1 MRSYSYGFC
10 ITVLVL
16 LTAAVFIIHVGTGFT
31 YFSYDQLIRILL
43 GGGTPEERLTVF
55 DFRLVRSILA
65 LLVGMGLSLSGT
77 IFQTVSKNGLASPSL
92 LGVNAGAGFA
102 VLLLIYRQSATEAL
116 PLWALPVAA
125 IAGASLTALI
135 IYRLSYRKGR
145 KTSMYTLILNGVSLA
160 AGIHALEIVL
170 IVRLD
175 STKFHQVNAW
185 IIGSIFGNSWGHVAV
200 LLPVVAGLGLFLWF
214 HHRDLDI
221 LSLSDET
228 AIGLG
233 LDLNRSR
240 FLYLMTAVVL
250 AACCVAVGGSIA
262 FIGLICPHIARRL
275 VGVRHSRV
283 LPAAALLGALLLCT
297 ADWVSRVII
306 APDEMLVGTIVALI
320 GAPYFMYLF
329 LKKPV

>member
-1 MRSYSYGFC
+1 MPLPWRE
-10 ITVLVL
+10 
-16 LTAAVFIIHVGTGFT
+16 
-31 YFSYDQLIRILL
+31 
-43 GGGTPEERLTVF
+43 GG
-55 DFRLVRSILA
+55 
-65 LLVGMGLSLSGT
+65 
-77 IFQTVSKNGLASPSL
+77 
-92 LGVNAGAGFA
+92 NAGAGFA
-102 VLLLIYRQSATEAL
+102 VLLLIYRQSAAEAL
-116 PLWALPVAA
+116 PIWALPLAA
-125 IAGASLTALI
+125 IAGAALTALI
-135 IYRLSYRKGR
+135 IYRRSYRKGR

-185 IIGSIFGNSWGHVAV
+185 IIGSIFGNSWNHVAV
-200 LLPVVAGLGLFLWF
+200 LLPVVLGLGLFLWF
-214 HHRDLDI
+214 RHRDLDI
-221 LSLSDET
+221 LNLSDET

-233 LDLNRSR
+233 LELNRSC
-240 FLYLMTAVVL
+240 FLYLMIGVIL

-283 LPAAALLGALLLCT
+283 LPASALLGALLLCT

>member
-1 MRSYSYGFC
+1 MYRRPG
-10 ITVLVL
+10 
-16 LTAAVFIIHVGTGFT
+16 TADGGCLHHPRRTGFT

-145 KTSMYTLILNGVSLA
+145 KTSMYTLILNRCFPGS
-160 AGIHALEIVL
+160 GHPCPGN
-170 IVRLD
+170 RPHRPLD

-214 HHRDLDI
+214 RHRDLDI

-233 LDLNRSR
+233 LDS
-240 FLYLMTAVVL
+240 T
-250 AACCVAVGGSIA
+250 
-262 FIGLICPHIARRL
+262 
-275 VGVRHSRV
+275 
-283 LPAAALLGALLLCT
+283 AAAFST
-297 ADWVSRVII
+297 S
-306 APDEMLVGTIVALI
+306 
-320 GAPYFMYLF
+320 
-329 LKKPV
+329 